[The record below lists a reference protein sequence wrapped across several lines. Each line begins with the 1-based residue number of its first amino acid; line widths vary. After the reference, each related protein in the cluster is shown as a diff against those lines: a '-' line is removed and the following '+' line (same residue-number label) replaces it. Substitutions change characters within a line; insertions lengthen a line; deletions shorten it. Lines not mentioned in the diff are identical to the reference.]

1 MTFQS
6 FEIAFSGQVSTL
18 AIFIVSFISSIF
30 QASYQGQFSLDN
42 HNVATAIA
50 SHKHLARCRL
60 SKQVL
65 MGSAKIPLP
74 MKL

>member
-42 HNVATAIA
+42 HNVATAMAAPTPRAIA
-50 SHKHLARCRL
+50 SPSVWHAVA
-60 SKQVL
+60 QAD
-65 MGSAKIPLP
+65 GF
-74 MKL
+74 